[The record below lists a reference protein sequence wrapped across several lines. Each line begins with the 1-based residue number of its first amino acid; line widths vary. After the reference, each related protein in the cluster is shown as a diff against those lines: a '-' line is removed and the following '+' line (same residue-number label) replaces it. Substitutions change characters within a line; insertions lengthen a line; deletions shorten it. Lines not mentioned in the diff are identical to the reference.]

1 MSKLRQVLINYKR
14 RKKIKQTK
22 TPALMQNP
30 QLKGIC
36 VKVFTRTPK
45 KPNSAI
51 RKVAKLRLS
60 TRKIVES
67 YIPGEGHNLQQYS
80 VVLMR
85 GGRVPDLPGVKY
97 HCIRGKYDFKEVKN
111 RKTARSKYGVKKQK
125 KL

>member
-1 MSKLRQVLINYKR
+1 MSRLRQILTSYKR
-14 RKKIKQTK
+14 VKKQKRSK
-22 TPALMQNP
+22 TPALMENP
-30 QLKGIC
+30 QLKGVC

-60 TRKIVES
+60 NKKVVES
-67 YIPGEGHNLQQYS
+67 YIPGEGHTLQEYS

-97 HCIRGKYDFKEVKN
+97 HCVRGKYDFKEVKN
-111 RKTARSKYGVKKQK
+111 RKTSRSKYGVKKQK
-125 KL
+125 GK

>member
-1 MSKLRQVLINYKR
+1 MSRLRQILTSYKR
-14 RKKIKQTK
+14 VKKQKRSK
-22 TPALMQNP
+22 TPALMENP
-30 QLKGIC
+30 QLKGVC

-60 TRKIVES
+60 NKKVVES
-67 YIPGEGHNLQQYS
+67 YIPGEGHTLQEYS

-97 HCIRGKYDFKEVKN
+97 HCVRGKYDFKEVKN
-111 RKTARSKYGVKKQK
+111 RKTSRSKYGVKKQK
-125 KL
+125 SK